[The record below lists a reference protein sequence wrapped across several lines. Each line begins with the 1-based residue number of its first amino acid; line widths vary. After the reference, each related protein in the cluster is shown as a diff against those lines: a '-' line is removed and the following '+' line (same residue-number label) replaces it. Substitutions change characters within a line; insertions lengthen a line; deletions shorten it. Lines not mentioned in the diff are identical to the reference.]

1 MSPQKLLPITKY
13 LIEFLNTH
21 ISHKLAHFQKTR
33 FSTASNQILSALFD
47 KMILAE
53 SEFSINNILKGGSKT
68 IKKGNDYELIDE
80 RIKILIDQS
89 NFVSNT
95 YGFSIGLHNIEVHIL
110 SDKNIDDSYIK
121 KIYIWLCV
129 ALSFSL
135 RKCSQELSIFIYLTE
150 LEKEVPEKH
159 SAIEQINVNTGFTF
173 PCKSKNEI
181 NVYRKE
187 EWFKV
192 LIHETFHNLGLD
204 FSHYDC
210 SNIDEKV
217 LTIFPVNSEV
227 RLCETYC
234 ETWAEIL
241 NVMFIVF
248 NPNTSTETLV
258 KKTEKHMDL
267 ERTFSLFQAAK
278 VLKHFGIT
286 YKQLYERNESAHMVR
301 KMRYKEN
308 TPVLSYYIIKSLL
321 MYKINNFLEWC
332 VSNNGISIRFGNLNS
347 NMEIT
352 LNNYFELIRETHS
365 DKIYNDCLDTLFEWF
380 TKQEK
385 TRRKEDTE
393 FTTLRMSLFET

>member
-1 MSPQKLLPITKY
+1 M
-13 LIEFLNTH
+13 
-21 ISHKLAHFQKTR
+21 
-33 FSTASNQILSALFD
+33 LFE

-80 RIKILIDQS
+80 NIKTLIEKS

-110 SDKNIDDSYIK
+110 SEKTIDDSYIK

-181 NVYRKE
+181 NVYRRE

-210 SNIDEKV
+210 SKIDEKV

-248 NPNTSTETLV
+248 NPNTSPGTLV

-278 VLKHFGIT
+278 VLKHFGLT
-286 YKQLYERNESAHMVR
+286 YKQLYERNESAHMAR
-301 KMRYKEN
+301 KMRYNEN

-332 VSNNGISIRFGNLNS
+332 VLNNGVSIRFGNLDS

-365 DKIYNDCLDTLFEWF
+365 DKIYIDCLDTLSFWF

-385 TRRKEDTE
+385 TRRVNDTE
-393 FTTLRMSLFET
+393 FKTLRMTLFET

>member
-1 MSPQKLLPITKY
+1 MSPQKLLPITNY

-21 ISHKLAHFQKTR
+21 ISHKLVHFQKTR
-33 FSTASNQILSALFD
+33 FSTGSNQILSDLFE
-47 KMILAE
+47 KMVLAE

-68 IKKGNDYELIDE
+68 VKRGNDYELIDGS
-80 RIKILIDQS
+80 IKILIDQS

-110 SDKNIDDSYIK
+110 SEKNIDDSYIK

-135 RKCSQELSIFIYLTE
+135 RKCSQELSIYIYLTE

-159 SAIEQINVNTGFTF
+159 SAIDQINVNTGFTF

-181 NVYRKE
+181 NVYRRE

-210 SNIDEKV
+210 SKIDEKV

-248 NPNTSTETLV
+248 NPNTSTGTLV
-258 KKTEKHMDL
+258 KKTEKYMDL

-278 VLKHFGIT
+278 VLKHFGLT
-286 YKQLYERNESAHMVR
+286 YKQLYERNESAHMAR

-332 VSNNGISIRFGNLNS
+332 VLNNGISIRFGNLNS

-365 DKIYNDCLDTLFEWF
+365 DKIYNICLDTLFEWY

-385 TRRKEDTE
+385 TRRKDDTE
-393 FTTLRMSLFET
+393 FKTLRMSLFET

>member
-1 MSPQKLLPITKY
+1 
-13 LIEFLNTH
+13 
-21 ISHKLAHFQKTR
+21 
-33 FSTASNQILSALFD
+33 
-47 KMILAE
+47 MILAE

-385 TRRKEDTE
+385 TRRKDDTE